1 MNNVFGTEIF
11 WITLLIAPIIF
22 IGITFI
28 GFACFKLFR
37 LEFEFDSGFYVAPAI
52 GLAVLVILS
61 SSIGRVTPLGN
72 SGVVVFLLFFLL
84 AAVFMCRNNIYQIF
98 QNSLIVSIFGIV
110 CGISIMVPL
119 FFYGAFNS
127 HNDAFTYL
135 AHSDWLQNH
144 AFNEI
149 IPVDGVTPLTTQIAL
164 YQAQGL
170 RMGGSFLLALVQS
183 LFNLHW
189 SFDAYSVIIIIAMT
203 VCCLAIGFPL
213 TQIFSKVRHRYILL
227 LLTLPALSLG
237 GLVFGANFGFLPQT
251 LGLALGIA
259 FLVLMGFCFN
269 LIITKFTMKSFS
281 GLAFL
286 CALLFSGAVFVYSEL
301 VPFLLLAIAISGLY
315 FAIKYLIF
323 KKLFIFSSL
332 FLGFSIILLN
342 FEIIRAAKAL
352 LTQSSA
358 IVGTA
363 VNWPLFGYIAHAFGI
378 HGGAWDG
385 VQWSVVT
392 VNSFFPIV
400 FNILF
405 VGFLLFF
412 IIYIFLLIKKSS
424 SYDIILPIFIM
435 VIVLTLFFIYFR
447 YFIQSPF
454 LIGKGQSWSQFKI
467 SDWVNPFLMLL
478 FFVTLLSFRDR
489 YNRVYKL
496 FIPLVFVVAF
506 LSTPFFS
513 LGRIQSLLNNYE
525 RTNNLSKYYI
535 NFREQINTLCPLNAP
550 VYLNLGV
557 DNLKFRQMA
566 TLYLY
571 DREVKSNWLD
581 DVYIYI
587 WLPSE
592 KKAQWPKIGDCVV
605 ELKQKDDYLDT
616 EKGVVFGKFRV
627 GLFKGSMNIGID
639 QILGAYGDETDGE
652 NYWNWVK
659 NNVTYILRPYMQIN
673 PLSKIRLYFE
683 YNTLGSR
690 TLELSLI
697 KNGKVLW
704 SRIINSQGDA
714 ATVFDEVIKISPN
727 DFTEINIKTDSIA
740 ESLSKNDSRLAS
752 FIIRNLQVLEYK

>member
-1 MNNVFGTEIF
+1 MIQHFGTVIF
-11 WITLLIAPIIF
+11 WETILMSIVLVLIIVIVGHIF
-22 IGITFI
+22 CRF
-28 GFACFKLFR
+28 FPDKFKKDAQLY
-37 LEFEFDSGFYVAPAI
+37 LGPSI
-52 GLAVLVILS
+52 GLAFLVVVSSIIWRMFQLGNVNVVILFVL
-61 SSIGRVTPLGN
+61 IILI
-72 SGVVVFLLFFLL
+72 FLFFLRKEIKCL
-84 AAVFMCRNNIYQIF
+84 FE
-98 QNSLIVSIFGIV
+98 NSRLIVLLGLICGASIL
-110 CGISIMVPL
+110 VPL
-119 FFYGAFNS
+119 FIYGAFNP
-127 HNDAFTYL
+127 HNDTFTYL
-135 AHSDWLQNH
+135 AHSSWLQQH

-149 IPVDGVTPLTTQIAL
+149 LSVDNITPLTTQISL

-170 RMGGSFLLALVQS
+170 RMGGSFLLAFMQS
-183 LFNLHW
+183 LFHLRW
-189 SFDAYSVIIIIAMT
+189 SFDAYPAVIIVAVT

-213 TQIFSKVRHRYILL
+213 SQIFPKVRRRHILL
-227 LLTLPALSLG
+227 LITLPALSLG
-237 GLVFGANFGFLPQT
+237 GLVFGANLGFLPQT
-251 LGLALGIA
+251 LGLTLGIA

-269 LIITKFTMKSFS
+269 LIITKFTWRSFS

-301 VPFLLLAIAISGLY
+301 VPFLILAIVISGLY
-315 FAIKYLIF
+315 FAIKYYIF

-342 FEIIRAAKAL
+342 FEIIRAVKAL

-363 VNWPLFGYIAHAFGI
+363 VTWPLFGYIAHALGI

-392 VNSFFPIV
+392 INSFFPVV

-405 VGFLLFF
+405 VGFLLFL

-424 SYDIILPIFIM
+424 SYDIILPIFVM

-447 YFIQSPF
+447 YFVQSPF
-454 LIGKGQSWSQFKI
+454 PIGKGQSWSQFKI
-467 SDWVNPFLMLL
+467 SDWVSPFLMLL
-478 FFVTLLSFRDR
+478 FFVTLLSFKDR

-496 FIPLVFVVAF
+496 FIPFVFVVAF
-506 LSTPFFS
+506 LGTLILSFE
-513 LGRIQSLLNNYE
+513 RIQPLINNYE

-535 NFREQINTLCPLNAP
+535 NFREQINNFCPPNIP
-550 VYLNLGV
+550 VYLNLDGK
-557 DNLKFRQMA
+557 NLKFRQMA

-571 DREVKSNWLD
+571 DREVKSNWLGD
-581 DVYIYI
+581 DYIYNL
-587 WLPSE
+587 LPSD

-605 ELKQKDDYLDT
+605 ELKQKADYLDK
-616 EKGVVFGKFRV
+616 EKGVEFGKFRV
-627 GLFKGSMNIGID
+627 GLFKGSMNIGIG

-659 NNVTYILRPYMQIN
+659 NNVTYILRPYIQVS
-673 PLSKIRLYFE
+673 PLSNIRLYFE

-697 KNGKVLW
+697 KNDKVLW
-704 SRIINSQGDA
+704 SKLINSQGDA
-714 ATVFDEVIKISPN
+714 AMVFNEVINISPN

-740 ESLSKNDSRLAS
+740 EPISKNDSRLVS
-752 FIIRNLQVLEYK
+752 FIIRNLRVLEYK